1 MDPRFRLSADFRSD
15 GCHASAYQVV
25 GQAPTPQTRGV
36 SSSASQLQPTNI
48 PSGRPTLAFR
58 QRHWTARAD
67 EQQGLWQQLK
77 LALQPMQ
84 EDKIVELVSQLEG
97 HGHISEGSF
106 AWFAADLAMQACHGD
121 DPILAKSAIEDVL
134 ANLGKPCR
142 QRTFR
147 VTSANITVWRKDIAN
162 WMTEQQLMFLC
173 SRKHTCQKE
182 KSNRLPMM

>member
-1 MDPRFRLSADFRSD
+1 
-15 GCHASAYQVV
+15 
-25 GQAPTPQTRGV
+25 
-36 SSSASQLQPTNI
+36 
-48 PSGRPTLAFR
+48 
-58 QRHWTARAD
+58 
-67 EQQGLWQQLK
+67 
-77 LALQPMQ
+77 MQ
-84 EDKIVELVSQLEG
+84 EKIVELVSQLEG

-106 AWFAADLAMQACHGD
+106 AWFAADLATQAGD
-121 DPILAKSAIEDVL
+121 DQSAIEDVL